1 MKSSI
6 LKKFICFLIAFVM
19 LITVGCGER
28 PAVIDLVKELE
39 EVAATVPAKVENDL
53 IFPTAD
59 GAITIEWISSNP
71 DVLSNTGKV
80 TRGDEDVVVKL
91 TIKMSYSGKIEK
103 KELSVIVVKKEAS
116 VTPTTK
122 EFTVT
127 FKGFDGSVISSVK
140 VKEGSAATAP
150 NAPVVEG
157 YEFKGWDKEFAKVTS
172 DLEVN
177 AIYEKKQD
185 VVVTD
190 KTIAEIVAADNGE
203 YTTSGV
209 VVAVNAQ
216 SFLIKDETGIM
227 MVYCGKTYA
236 NDLAVG
242 DKVKVSGSTTVYGQA
257 KQFAAGSSYE
267 KVGTDSVNHGE
278 AAELTAAQLDEYA
291 TMATIT
297 PKYVKV
303 KGTLSVSGSYFNLNI
318 EGATKVVG
326 SLVYPVDVETLTAL
340 NGKELEVKAYLTGL
354 TSTKY
359 LQLVVDEYKEV
370 AGEVD
375 PEPEVKE
382 GTIAEIIAAE
392 NGTFKTTGVIVGVNA
407 QSFLIKDETGM
418 MLVYNGSA
426 WQADVEVG
434 YVVEVIGSTT
444 VYGKAKQFGA
454 GSSYEKVDTKV
465 VDNGE
470 AKELTAADCD
480 AYAKAETIA
489 PEYVKVTGKLAVSG
503 NYYNLNIEGATIV
516 GSITYPA
523 NADEVKALNGKTIEV
538 TGFVTGTSGS
548 DKYLNLL
555 ALEVKAVDG
564 GEVNPEPDPEPEPS
578 DKASAVISFAD
589 VANRTSFSG
598 DAQVWEQNGIK
609 FTNEKAASTNNV
621 ADYSNP
627 VRCYQNSNITIE
639 HAKEMTKLVI
649 TTAGGKNFNTMTTVA
664 GATIVIDGTNVT
676 ITLDTPATS
685 LTITKLLNQVRIST
699 IEVYFAE

>member
-1 MKSSI
+1 
-6 LKKFICFLIAFVM
+6 
-19 LITVGCGER
+19 
-28 PAVIDLVKELE
+28 
-39 EVAATVPAKVENDL
+39 
-53 IFPTAD
+53 
-59 GAITIEWISSNP
+59 
-71 DVLSNTGKV
+71 
-80 TRGDEDVVVKL
+80 
-91 TIKMSYSGKIEK
+91 
-103 KELSVIVVKKEAS
+103 
-116 VTPTTK
+116 
-122 EFTVT
+122 
-127 FKGFDGSVISSVK
+127 
-140 VKEGSAATAP
+140 
-150 NAPVVEG
+150 
-157 YEFKGWDKEFAKVTS
+157 
-172 DLEVN
+172 
-177 AIYEKKQD
+177 
-185 VVVTD
+185 
-190 KTIAEIVAADNGE
+190 
-203 YTTSGV
+203 
-209 VVAVNAQ
+209 
-216 SFLIKDETGIM
+216 

-236 NDLAVG
+236 KDLAVG
-242 DKVKVSGSTTVYGQA
+242 DKVKVNGSTTVYGQA
-257 KQFAAGSSYE
+257 KQFAAGAKYE
-267 KVGTDSVNHGE
+267 KVGTDVVEHGE
-278 AAELTAAQLDEYA
+278 AVELTVEELDAYAAMSA
-291 TMATIT
+291 IT

-303 KGTLSVSGSYFNLNI
+303 IGTLAVSGSYFNLNI

-326 SLVYPVDVETLTAL
+326 SLVYPVDVEALTAL

-354 TSTKY
+354 TGTKY
-359 LQLVVDEYKEV
+359 LQLVVVEYEEV

-375 PEPEVKE
+375 PEPDPEPEVKE
-382 GTIAEIIAAE
+382 KTIAEIIAAE
-392 NGTFKTTGVIVGVNA
+392 NGDYTTTAVVVGVNAQSFLIKDETGIMLVYNGYTWTADVKVGDKVKITGSSTVYGKAKQFGQGAKYEVVGAETVEYGQAKELAAADCDEYAKLEIVSPEYVKVTGTLAVSGNYYNLTIEGATIIGSITYPANADEVKALNGKTIEVTGYVTGTSGSDKYLNLLALEVKAVDGGEVNPEPDPEPEVQEKTIAEIIAAENGEYATTGIVAGVNA

-418 MLVYNGSA
+418 MLVYLGYTFA
-426 WQADVEVG
+426 KDVAVGDEVKVSG
-434 YVVEVIGSTT
+434 TT
-444 VYGKAKQFGA
+444 SVYGKAKQFGQGA
-454 GSSYEKVDTKV
+454 KYEKVSSAT
-465 VDNGE
+465 VDHGQ

-480 AYAKAETIA
+480 AYAKLETIT

-538 TGFVTGTSGS
+538 TGYVTGTSGS

-676 ITLDTPATS
+676 ITLDTPTTS